1 MLADD
6 GGVTLTSAFPD
17 RPSRLLVKGTWARRG
32 NLVAVQLENGEPLV
46 FDYAEGRL
54 VAREWDRTIWGE
66 AGPGTLTL
74 R

>member
-1 MLADD
+1 MATLA
-6 GGVTLTSAFPD
+6 SAFPD
-17 RPSRLLVKGTWARRG
+17 RPSRLLAKGTWTRQG
-32 NLVAVQLENGEPLV
+32 NLVAVKLENGEPMV

-54 VAREWDRTIWGE
+54 VAKEWDRTLWGD